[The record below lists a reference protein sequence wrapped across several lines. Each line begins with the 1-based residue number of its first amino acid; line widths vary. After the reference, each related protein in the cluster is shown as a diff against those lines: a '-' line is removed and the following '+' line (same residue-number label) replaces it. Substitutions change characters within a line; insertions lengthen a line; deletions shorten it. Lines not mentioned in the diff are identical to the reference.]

1 MVLTIGLQVFVAA
14 PAPADIVQGT
24 NGTMDITYNQV
35 INGDFISVGN
45 GLLQC
50 SGTNANNGGT
60 CAQMYSQAP
69 ATGTTSNNYVNDL
82 YQMIAYNG
90 GTGRGVTTVNSSSA
104 TFAVPQGATIVKA
117 MLYWSANTGQNSTG
131 TGWTG
136 TGSATCGS
144 SAGGATYP
152 ASGALNWQ
160 TQAPVFSVNGGAYA
174 TAPAIAVSSEPA
186 LTSGMTR
193 YYSGQSDI
201 TSLMQGMV
209 GTGTGTV
216 TTMSVG
222 NVWSPTGYGCYA
234 GWTMSLVYD
243 YGQAI
248 SGNPYSVA
256 RQVVLY
262 DGHQRIYYGQGAT
275 GNSLITVPSTTPP
288 PSTRSSRSPAP
299 PGPVPA
305 VDSPGRTPP
314 RAP

>member
-1 MVLTIGLQVFVAA
+1 MSPLAPRGTPLISGRRPGAAIVAILAMVLTIGLQVFVAA

-160 TQAPVFSVNGGAYA
+160 TQAPVFSVNGGGVCHSPGDCGQFGARA
-174 TAPAIAVSSEPA
+174 DLGHDQVLQRAVRHHQPHAGDGRHRHRHGHDDECRQCVVAHRLRLLRGLDHEPG
-186 LTSGMTR
+186 LR
-193 YYSGQSDI
+193 
-201 TSLMQGMV
+201 LR
-209 GTGTGTV
+209 TGH
-216 TTMSVG
+216 
-222 NVWSPTGYGCYA
+222 
-234 GWTMSLVYD
+234 L
-243 YGQAI
+243 
-248 SGNPYSVA
+248 
-256 RQVVLY
+256 RQPVL
-262 DGHQRIYYGQGAT
+262 RR
-275 GNSLITVPSTTPP
+275 P
-288 PSTRSSRSPAP
+288 PSRPL
-299 PGPVPA
+299 
-305 VDSPGRTPP
+305 
-314 RAP
+314 